1 MRAPRDGITSLS
13 RPASSTVSTYSPSAH
28 AIVERSRVIDRLE
41 KIITQDIGGRGLA
54 VDPHDNLVTRCR
66 GNLGRAAR
74 HLASDSACVAIV
86 TGFYVAHAA
95 QPAIET
101 DGPCGAIALA
111 WLLSRLG
118 IQVTLITDPL
128 GVSTIE
134 AGVRAACIAPGPI
147 AVDIFPFDGG
157 DTAELA
163 TAKPL
168 LDSGGGNVSIE
179 HTEQFF
185 RSGQGNSLTHLIA
198 IERAGPSWSPQL
210 TWPASDVSQFE

>member
-74 HLASDSACVAIV
+74 HLASDSASVAIV

-111 WLLSRLG
+111 WLLAQMG
-118 IQVTLITDPL
+118 TQVTLITDAL
-128 GVSTIE
+128 GLECID
-134 AGVRAACIAPGPI
+134 AAVRAATIGP
-147 AVDIFPFDGG
+147 A
-157 DTAELA
+157 
-163 TAKPL
+163 
-168 LDSGGGNVSIE
+168 
-179 HTEQFF
+179 Q
-185 RSGQGNSLTHLIA
+185 IA
-198 IERAGPSWSPQL
+198 IESFP
-210 TWPASDVSQFE
+210 F